1 MQNLVFLLILLSFYS
16 CNPTSQ
22 LSEEKDEHSK
32 LGVRVIIGEKYKPG
46 DNVVFILENNSDSIR
61 YLLEPSRLQIQR
73 KIDTLWYDVRIQN
86 CACGAPCAP
95 PHYVPLEPFQQMDIA
110 WNQIESWCEG
120 GDIPGNDKSAYV
132 KRGTYRFIITV
143 NDSPEREQADDEW
156 IYAEF
161 KIL

>member
-1 MQNLVFLLILLSFYS
+1 MQNIFFLILTISFYS

-32 LGVRVIIGEKYKPG
+32 LGVRAIIGEKYKQG
-46 DNVVFILENNSDSIR
+46 DNVVFILENNTDTTR
-61 YLLEPSRLQIQR
+61 YLLDPSRLKIQR
-73 KIDTLWYDVRIQN
+73 KIDTLWYDVRIQH
-86 CACGAPCAP
+86 CPCGAPCAP
-95 PHYVPLEPFQQMDIA
+95 PRYAPIEPFQQMDLA
-110 WNQIESWCEG
+110 WNQKESWCEG
-120 GDIPGNDKSAYV
+120 GDLPGNDKSAYV

-143 NDSPEREQADDEW
+143 NDSSEREQADDEI